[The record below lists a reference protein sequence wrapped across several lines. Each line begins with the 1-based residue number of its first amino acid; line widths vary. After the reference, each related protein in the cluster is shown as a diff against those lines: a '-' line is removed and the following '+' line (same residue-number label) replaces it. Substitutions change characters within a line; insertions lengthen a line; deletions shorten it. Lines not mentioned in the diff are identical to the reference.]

1 MNFRIFEF
9 THHKFQV
16 RHLKKRVEIYI
27 SCFYPLIFGCTIYF
41 NITCFDSFG
50 EGIKYALPNKSSIS
64 TSHIYIYIYIY
75 IYNIYHRKRFWKS
88 CRCRKLP
95 RGRGY
100 SNPRPL
106 NSVDIYLYFW
116 TCVKINICEYRL
128 ICYCLSQ
135 NKWFVIIMYFNI
147 NPTICL

>member
-27 SCFYPLIFGCTIYF
+27 SCFYPLIFGCTSYF

-64 TSHIYIYIYIY
+64 TSHIYFIYIIY
-75 IYNIYHRKRFWKS
+75 IH
-88 CRCRKLP
+88 
-95 RGRGY
+95 
-100 SNPRPL
+100 
-106 NSVDIYLYFW
+106 
-116 TCVKINICEYRL
+116 INIIFTTESVFERAVDVESCPEEEDIQTRDH
-128 ICYCLSQ
+128 
-135 NKWFVIIMYFNI
+135 
-147 NPTICL
+147 

>member
-16 RHLKKRVEIYI
+16 RHLKKRVVIYI

-64 TSHIYIYIYIY
+64 TSHIYFIYIIYIHIYKHIYIYIY
-75 IYNIYHRKRFWKS
+75 IYIIFTTESVFERAVDVES
-88 CRCRKLP
+88 CP
-95 RGRGY
+95 EEE
-100 SNPRPL
+100 
-106 NSVDIYLYFW
+106 DIQ
-116 TCVKINICEYRL
+116 TRDH
-128 ICYCLSQ
+128 
-135 NKWFVIIMYFNI
+135 
-147 NPTICL
+147 